1 MDAKV
6 IMKSIDI
13 ICLGRAAVDFYG
25 QQIGSTL
32 ENMGSF
38 AKYLGGSSAN
48 IAYGCSKL
56 GLSSAMLTRVGNEHM
71 GRFVRNELESVG
83 VDISH
88 VITDKERLT
97 GLVVLGIQDKE
108 TFPLIFYRKDCA
120 DMAISEKDFTKEF
133 IASSKALLITGTHFS
148 SDNTYQA
155 SMKAIEYAKSSD
167 TQVIVDIDYRPVLWG
182 LTELGDG
189 ESRFVASDDVS
200 QHLQTILPHCDVIVG
215 TEEEIHI
222 AGGSEDTITALSK
235 IRQISNSIIVLK
247 LGPLGCTVITSNIP
261 NSTDDFNV
269 IKGNRVDILNVLG
282 AGDAF
287 MSGFLRG
294 YLRSESLEKSANY
307 ANASGALV
315 VSRHGCAPAIPSEHE
330 LLYYLENVDDIPDPS
345 IDLTL
350 NHLHRVSFRNKE
362 EPEIFGFAFDHRKQ
376 LYDLAVKYGEDL
388 SQITKLKKLF
398 IRSIKNTIDK
408 FNIPEKSI
416 GVLIDDTYGDDALNS
431 IAEKPWWIGRPV
443 ELPSS
448 RPIKFEGDQS
458 IGSKIQSWPLSHVV
472 KCLFFYHP
480 DDAVELKLKQEQ
492 KIKELYFACIQS
504 GHQLLLEVIPPSEY
518 EEDEAT
524 IPTILQRFYEI
535 EIKPDWWKL
544 PALQEKSWLQVSDVI
559 NTHDPYCQGVL
570 LLGLSAPI
578 DFVRESFAVAAKYPI
593 CKGFTVGR
601 TIFYDPAK
609 QWMQHNISDQEL
621 VDSVTTNYIELI
633 QSWKKYREGVQ
644 K

>member
-1 MDAKV
+1 
-6 IMKSIDI
+6 MKSIDI

-25 QQIGSTL
+25 QQIGSSL

-83 VDISH
+83 VDTSH

-120 DMAISEKDFTKEF
+120 DMAISEEDFTKEF
-133 IASSKALLITGTHFS
+133 IASSRALLITGTHFS
-148 SDNTYQA
+148 SDKTYQT
-155 SMKAIEYAKSSD
+155 SMKAIEYAKESD
-167 TQVIVDIDYRPVLWG
+167 TQVIIDIDYRPVLWG

-189 ESRFVASDDVS
+189 ESRFVASNDVS
-200 QHLQTILPHCDVIVG
+200 LHLQTILPYCDVIVG

-235 IRQISNSIIVLK
+235 IRELSNSIIVLK

-261 NSTDDFNV
+261 NSIDDFNV
-269 IKGNRVDILNVLG
+269 VKGNPVDILNVLG

-294 YLRSESLEKSANY
+294 YLRGESLEKSANY

-315 VSRHGCAPAIPSEHE
+315 VSRHGCAPAIPGENE
-330 LLYYLENVDDIPDPS
+330 LLYYIENAANIPDPTS
-345 IDLTL
+345 DITL
-350 NHLHRVSFRNKE
+350 NHLHRVSFRSTE
-362 EPEIFGFAFDHRKQ
+362 EQEIFGFAFDHRKQ
-376 LYDLAVKYGEDL
+376 LADLAEMYGEGL
-388 SQITKLKKLF
+388 SKITELKKLF
-398 IRSIKNTIDK
+398 IRSVENTIEK
-408 FNIPEKSI
+408 LNIPEKNI
-416 GVLIDDTYGDDALNS
+416 GVLIDDTYGEDTLNS
-431 IAEKPWWIGRPV
+431 IAEKAWWIGRPV
-443 ELPSS
+443 ELPGS
-448 RPIKFEGDQS
+448 RPLKFEGQQS
-458 IGSKIQSWPLSHVV
+458 IGSKLQSWPLSHVV
-472 KCLFFYHP
+472 KCLFYYHP
-480 DDAVELKLKQEQ
+480 DDTDELKIKQEQ
-492 KIKELYFACIQS
+492 KVKELYFACIQS

-518 EEDEAT
+518 EMDEEI
-524 IPTILQRFYEI
+524 IPTVLKRFYDL

-544 PALQEKSWLQVSDVI
+544 PALKDKSWVQVSDVI
-559 NTHDPYCQGVL
+559 NSYDPHCQGVL

-578 DFVRESFAVAAKYPI
+578 DTVRESFSVAAKYNI

-601 TIFYDPAK
+601 TIFYEPAK
-609 QWMQHNISDQEL
+609 LWMQHKISDQEL
-621 VDSVTTNYIELI
+621 VDFVSTNYNELI
-633 QSWKKYREGVQ
+633 QSWKKYKEEI
-644 K
+644 

>member
-1 MDAKV
+1 
-6 IMKSIDI
+6 MKSIDI

-25 QQIGSTL
+25 QQIGSSL

-83 VDISH
+83 VDTSH
-88 VITDKERLT
+88 VITDRERLT

-120 DMAISEKDFTKEF
+120 DMAISEEDFTKEF
-133 IASSKALLITGTHFS
+133 IASSRALLITGTHFS
-148 SDNTYQA
+148 SDKTYQT
-155 SMKAIEYAKSSD
+155 SMKAIEYAKESD
-167 TQVIVDIDYRPVLWG
+167 TQVIIDIDYRPVLWG

-189 ESRFVASDDVS
+189 ESRFVASNDVS
-200 QHLQTILPHCDVIVG
+200 LHLQTILPYCDVIVG

-235 IRQISNSIIVLK
+235 IRELSNSIIVLK

-261 NSTDDFNV
+261 NSIDDFNV
-269 IKGNRVDILNVLG
+269 VKGNPVDILNVLG

-294 YLRSESLEKSANY
+294 YLRGESLEKSANY

-315 VSRHGCAPAIPSEHE
+315 VSRHGCAPAIPGENE
-330 LLYYLENVDDIPDPS
+330 LLYYIENAANIPDPTS
-345 IDLTL
+345 DITL
-350 NHLHRVSFRNKE
+350 NHLHRVSFRSKE
-362 EPEIFGFAFDHRKQ
+362 EQEIFGFAFDHRKQ
-376 LYDLAVKYGEDL
+376 LADLAEMYGEGL
-388 SQITKLKKLF
+388 SKITELKKLF
-398 IRSIKNTIDK
+398 IRSVENTIEK
-408 FNIPEKSI
+408 LNIPEKNI
-416 GVLIDDTYGDDALNS
+416 GVLIDDTYGEDTLNS
-431 IAEKPWWIGRPV
+431 IAEKAWWIGRPV
-443 ELPSS
+443 ELPGS
-448 RPIKFEGDQS
+448 RPLKFEGQQS
-458 IGSKIQSWPLSHVV
+458 IGSKLQSWPLSHVV
-472 KCLFFYHP
+472 KCLFYYHP
-480 DDAVELKLKQEQ
+480 DDSDELKTKQEQ
-492 KIKELYFACIQS
+492 KVKELYFACIQS

-518 EEDEAT
+518 EMDEEI
-524 IPTILQRFYEI
+524 IPTVLKRFYDL

-544 PALQEKSWLQVSDVI
+544 PALKDKSWVQVSDVI
-559 NTHDPYCQGVL
+559 NSYDPHCQGVL

-578 DFVRESFAVAAKYPI
+578 DTVRESFSVAAKYNI

-601 TIFYDPAK
+601 TIFYEPAK
-609 QWMQHNISDQEL
+609 LWMQHKISDQEL
-621 VDSVTTNYIELI
+621 VDSVSTNYNELI
-633 QSWKKYREGVQ
+633 QSWKKYKEEI
-644 K
+644 

>member
-1 MDAKV
+1 MDARE

-83 VDISH
+83 VDTSH
-88 VITDKERLT
+88 VITDSERLT

-148 SDNTYQA
+148 SDNTYQT

-222 AGGSEDTITALSK
+222 AGGSEDTVTALTR
-235 IRQISNSIIVLK
+235 IRQLTNSIIVLK
-247 LGPLGCTVITSNIP
+247 LGPLGCTVITSDIP

-269 IKGNRVDILNVLG
+269 IKGNQVDILNVLG

-294 YLRSESLEKSANY
+294 YLRGESLEKSANY

-315 VSRHGCAPAIPSEHE
+315 VSRHGCAPAIPGEHE
-330 LLYYLENVDDIPDPS
+330 LLYYLENAADIVNPS
-345 IDLTL
+345 TDLTL
-350 NHLHRVSFRNKE
+350 NHLHRVSFRIKE

-376 LYDLAVKYGEDL
+376 LVELAENYGEDL
-388 SQITKLKKLF
+388 NQIIKLKKLF
-398 IRSIKNTIDK
+398 IKSITKTIEK
-408 FNIPEKSI
+408 LNIPEKNI
-416 GVLIDDTYGDDALNS
+416 GVLIDDTYGEDALNS
-431 IAEKPWWIGRPV
+431 IAEKSWWIGRPV

-448 RPIKFEGDQS
+448 RPLKFEGDQS
-458 IGSKIQSWPLSHVV
+458 IGSKLQSWPLSHVV
-472 KCLFFYHP
+472 KCLIFYHP
-480 DDAVELKLKQEQ
+480 DDSDELKLKQEQ
-492 KIKELYFACIQS
+492 KVKELYFTCIQS

-518 EEDEAT
+518 ENDEAT
-524 IPTILQRFYEI
+524 IPTILKRFYDLK
-535 EIKPDWWKL
+535 IKPDWWKL
-544 PALQEKSWLQVSDVI
+544 PALQDESWVQVSDVI
-559 NTHDPYCQGVL
+559 NTHDPHCQGVL

-578 DFVRESFAVAAKYPI
+578 DSVRESFGVAAKYNI

-601 TIFYDPAK
+601 TIFYEPAK
-609 QWMQHNISDQEL
+609 LWMQHKINDHEL
-621 VDSVTTNYIELI
+621 VDSVSINYIELI
-633 QSWKKYREGVQ
+633 QAWKKYREEI
-644 K
+644 

>member
-1 MDAKV
+1 
-6 IMKSIDI
+6 MKSIDI

-25 QQIGSTL
+25 QQIGSSL

-83 VDISH
+83 VDTSH
-88 VITDKERLT
+88 VITDRERLT

-120 DMAISEKDFTKEF
+120 DMAISEEDFTKEF
-133 IASSKALLITGTHFS
+133 IASSRALLITGTHFS
-148 SDNTYQA
+148 SDKTYQT
-155 SMKAIEYAKSSD
+155 SMKAIEYAKESD
-167 TQVIVDIDYRPVLWG
+167 TQVIIDIDYRPVLWG

-189 ESRFVASDDVS
+189 ESRFVASNDVS
-200 QHLQTILPHCDVIVG
+200 LHLQTILPYCDVIVG

-235 IRQISNSIIVLK
+235 IRELSNSIIVLK

-261 NSTDDFNV
+261 NSIDDFNV
-269 IKGNRVDILNVLG
+269 VKGNPVDILNVLG

-294 YLRSESLEKSANY
+294 YLRGESLEKSANY

-315 VSRHGCAPAIPSEHE
+315 VSRHGCAPAIPGENE
-330 LLYYLENVDDIPDPS
+330 LLYYIENAANIPDPTS
-345 IDLTL
+345 DITL
-350 NHLHRVSFRNKE
+350 NHLHRVSFRSKE
-362 EPEIFGFAFDHRKQ
+362 EQEIFGFAFDHRKQ
-376 LYDLAVKYGEDL
+376 LADLAEMYGEGL
-388 SQITKLKKLF
+388 SKITELKKLF
-398 IRSIKNTIDK
+398 IRSVENTIEK
-408 FNIPEKSI
+408 LNIPEKNI
-416 GVLIDDTYGDDALNS
+416 GVLIDDTYGEDALNS
-431 IAEKPWWIGRPV
+431 IAEKVWWIGRPV
-443 ELPSS
+443 ELPGS
-448 RPIKFEGDQS
+448 RPLKFEGQQS
-458 IGSKIQSWPLSHVV
+458 IGSKLQSWPLSHVV
-472 KCLFFYHP
+472 KCLFYYHP
-480 DDAVELKLKQEQ
+480 DDSDELKTKQEQ
-492 KIKELYFACIQS
+492 KVKELYFACIQS

-518 EEDEAT
+518 EMDEEI
-524 IPTILQRFYEI
+524 IPTVLKRFYDL

-544 PALQEKSWLQVSDVI
+544 PALKDKSWVQVSDVI
-559 NTHDPYCQGVL
+559 NSYDPHCQGVL

-578 DFVRESFAVAAKYPI
+578 DTVRESFSVAAKYNI

-601 TIFYDPAK
+601 TIFYEPAK
-609 QWMQHNISDQEL
+609 LWMQHKISDQEL
-621 VDSVTTNYIELI
+621 VDFVSTNYNELI
-633 QSWKKYREGVQ
+633 QSWKKYKEEI
-644 K
+644 

>member
-1 MDAKV
+1 MDARE

-56 GLSSAMLTRVGNEHM
+56 GLNSAMLTRVGNEHM

-83 VDISH
+83 VDTSH
-88 VITDKERLT
+88 VITDSERLT

-148 SDNTYQA
+148 SDNTYQT

-222 AGGSEDTITALSK
+222 AGGSEDTVTALTT
-235 IRQISNSIIVLK
+235 IRQLTNSIIVLK
-247 LGPLGCTVITSNIP
+247 LGPLGCTVITSDIP

-269 IKGNRVDILNVLG
+269 IKGNQVDILNVLG

-294 YLRSESLEKSANY
+294 YLRGESLEKSANY

-315 VSRHGCAPAIPSEHE
+315 VSRHGCAPAIPGEHE
-330 LLYYLENVDDIPDPS
+330 LLYYIENAADIVNPS
-345 IDLTL
+345 TDLTL
-350 NHLHRVSFRNKE
+350 NHLHRVSFRSKE

-376 LYDLAVKYGEDL
+376 LVELAENYGEDL
-388 SQITKLKKLF
+388 NQIIKLKKLF
-398 IRSIKNTIDK
+398 IKSITKTIEK
-408 FNIPEKSI
+408 LNIPEKNI
-416 GVLIDDTYGDDALNS
+416 GVLIDDTYGEDALNS
-431 IAEKPWWIGRPV
+431 IAEKSWWIGRPV

-448 RPIKFEGDQS
+448 RPLKFEGDQS
-458 IGSKIQSWPLSHVV
+458 IGSKLQSWPLSHVV
-472 KCLFFYHP
+472 KCLIFYHP
-480 DDAVELKLKQEQ
+480 DDSDELKLKQEQ
-492 KIKELYFACIQS
+492 KVKELYFACIQS

-518 EEDEAT
+518 ENEEAI
-524 IPTILQRFYEI
+524 IPTILTRFYDLK
-535 EIKPDWWKL
+535 IKPDWWKL
-544 PALQEKSWLQVSDVI
+544 PALQDESWVQVSDVI
-559 NTHDPYCQGVL
+559 NTHDPHCQGVL

-578 DFVRESFAVAAKYPI
+578 DSVRESFGVAAKYNI

-601 TIFYDPAK
+601 TIFYEPAK
-609 QWMQHNISDQEL
+609 LWMQHKINDHEL
-621 VDSVTTNYIELI
+621 VDSVSINYIELI
-633 QSWKKYREGVQ
+633 QAWKKYREEI
-644 K
+644 

>member
-1 MDAKV
+1 
-6 IMKSIDI
+6 MKSIDI

-25 QQIGSTL
+25 QQIGSSL

-83 VDISH
+83 VDTSH

-120 DMAISEKDFTKEF
+120 DMAISEEDFTKEF
-133 IASSKALLITGTHFS
+133 IASSRALLITGTHFS
-148 SDNTYQA
+148 SDKTYQT
-155 SMKAIEYAKSSD
+155 SMKAIEYAKESD
-167 TQVIVDIDYRPVLWG
+167 TQVIIDIDYRPVLWG

-189 ESRFVASDDVS
+189 ESRFVASNDVS
-200 QHLQTILPHCDVIVG
+200 LHLQTILPYCDVIVG

-235 IRQISNSIIVLK
+235 IRELSNSIIVLK

-261 NSTDDFNV
+261 NSIDDFNV
-269 IKGNRVDILNVLG
+269 VKGNPVDILNVLG

-294 YLRSESLEKSANY
+294 YLRGESLEKSANY

-315 VSRHGCAPAIPSEHE
+315 VSRHGCAPAIPGENE
-330 LLYYLENVDDIPDPS
+330 LLYYIENAANIPDPTS
-345 IDLTL
+345 DITL
-350 NHLHRVSFRNKE
+350 NHLHRVSFRSKE
-362 EPEIFGFAFDHRKQ
+362 EQEIFGFAFDHRKQ
-376 LYDLAVKYGEDL
+376 LADLAEMYGEGL
-388 SQITKLKKLF
+388 SKITELKKLF
-398 IRSIKNTIDK
+398 IRSVENTIEK
-408 FNIPEKSI
+408 LNIPEKNI
-416 GVLIDDTYGDDALNS
+416 GVLIDDTYGEDTLNS
-431 IAEKPWWIGRPV
+431 IAEKAWWIGRPV
-443 ELPSS
+443 ELPGS
-448 RPIKFEGDQS
+448 RPLKFEGQQS
-458 IGSKIQSWPLSHVV
+458 IGSKLQSWPLSHVV
-472 KCLFFYHP
+472 KCLFYYHP
-480 DDAVELKLKQEQ
+480 DDSGELKTKQEQ
-492 KIKELYFACIQS
+492 KVKELYFACIQS

-518 EEDEAT
+518 EMDEEI
-524 IPTILQRFYEI
+524 IPTVLKRFYDL

-544 PALQEKSWLQVSDVI
+544 PALKDKSWVQVSDVI
-559 NTHDPYCQGVL
+559 NSYDPHCQGVL

-578 DFVRESFAVAAKYPI
+578 DTVRESFSVAAKYNI

-601 TIFYDPAK
+601 TIFYEPAK
-609 QWMQHNISDQEL
+609 LWMQHKISDQEL
-621 VDSVTTNYIELI
+621 VDSVSTNYNELI
-633 QSWKKYREGVQ
+633 QSWKKYKEEI
-644 K
+644 

>member
-1 MDAKV
+1 
-6 IMKSIDI
+6 MKSIDI

-25 QQIGSTL
+25 QQIGSSL

-38 AKYLGGSSAN
+38 NKYLGGSSAN

-56 GLSSAMLTRVGNEHM
+56 GLNSAMLTRVGNEHM

-83 VDISH
+83 VDTSH

-120 DMAISEKDFTKEF
+120 DMAISENDFTQEF
-133 IASSKALLITGTHFS
+133 IASSSSLLITGTHFS
-148 SDNTYQA
+148 SDNTYKT
-155 SMKAIEYAKSSD
+155 SMKAIEYAKASD

-189 ESRFVASDDVS
+189 ESRFVASNDVS
-200 QHLQTILPHCDVIVG
+200 QHLQTILPYCDVIVG

-222 AGGSEDTITALSK
+222 AGGSEDTVSALVK
-235 IRQISNSIIVLK
+235 IRELSDSIIVLK
-247 LGPLGCTVITSNIP
+247 LGPLGCTVITNEIP
-261 NSTDDFNV
+261 ESADDFKV
-269 IKGNRVDILNVLG
+269 IRGNQVDILNVLG

-294 YLRSESLEKSANY
+294 YLRGESLEKSAQF

-315 VSRHGCAPAIPSEHE
+315 VSRHGCAPAIPGEEE
-330 LLYYLENVDDIPDPS
+330 LLYYLGNAAKIPNP
-345 IDLTL
+345 ITDLML
-350 NHLHRVSFRNKE
+350 NHLHRVSFRSKE

-376 LYDLAVKYGEDL
+376 LLDLANKHGVDSK
-388 SQITKLKKLF
+388 QINKLKNLF
-398 IRSIKNTIDK
+398 IKSTQKVIDK
-408 FNIPEKSI
+408 FNIPEKNI
-416 GVLIDDTYGDDALNS
+416 GVLIDDTYGEDALNS
-431 IAEKPWWIGRPV
+431 IAEKSWWIGRPV

-448 RPIKFEGDQS
+448 RPLMFEGHQS
-458 IGSKIQSWPLSHVV
+458 IGSKIQSWPLTHIV

-480 DDAVELKLKQEQ
+480 GDSEELKNKQEQ
-492 KIKELYFACIQS
+492 KIKELYFACLQS
-504 GHQLLLEVIPPSEY
+504 GHQLLLEVIPPSEF
-518 EEDEAT
+518 ENDEST
-524 IPTILQRFYEI
+524 IPKILQKFYDL

-544 PALQEKSWLQVSDVI
+544 PSMKENSWKQVSTII
-559 NTHDPYCQGVL
+559 NTSDSHCQGVL

-578 DFVRESFAVAAKYPI
+578 DIVKESFDVAAKYTI

-601 TIFYDPAK
+601 TIFYDPAEL
-609 QWMQHNISDQEL
+609 WMQNKITDEEL
-621 VDSVTTNYIELI
+621 VDSVSMNYIDLI
-633 QSWKKYREGVQ
+633 KAWKKNREEIQ
-644 K
+644 Q

>member
-1 MDAKV
+1 
-6 IMKSIDI
+6 MKSIDI

-120 DMAISEKDFTKEF
+120 DMAISENDFTKEF
-133 IASSKALLITGTHFS
+133 IASSRSLLITGTHFS
-148 SDNTYQA
+148 SDSTYQT
-155 SMKAIEYAKSSD
+155 SMKAIEYAKASD

-189 ESRFVASDDVS
+189 ESRFVASNDVS

-222 AGGSEDTITALSK
+222 AGGSEDTIVALTK
-235 IRQISNSIIVLK
+235 IRQLSNSIIVLK
-247 LGPLGCTVITSNIP
+247 LGPLGCTVITSEIP
-261 NSTDDFNV
+261 DSANDFNV
-269 IKGNRVDILNVLG
+269 IKGNQVDILNVLG

-294 YLRSESLEKSANY
+294 YLRGESLEKSANY

-315 VSRHGCAPAIPSEHE
+315 VSRHGCAPAIPGEKE
-330 LLYYLENVDDIPDPS
+330 LLYYIENAADITNPS
-345 IDLTL
+345 VDLTL
-350 NHLHRVSFRNKE
+350 NHLHRVSFRSKE
-362 EPEIFGFAFDHRKQ
+362 EQEIFGFAFDHRKQ
-376 LYDLAVKYGEDL
+376 LLDLSEKYGVD
-388 SQITKLKKLF
+388 SKQINKLKNLF
-398 IRSIKNTIDK
+398 VKSTQKAIDK
-408 FNIPEKSI
+408 LNIPEKNI
-416 GVLIDDTYGDDALNS
+416 GVLIDDTYGEDALNS

-443 ELPSS
+443 ELPGS
-448 RPIKFEGDQS
+448 RPLKFEGEQS
-458 IGSKIQSWPLSHVV
+458 IGSKIQSWPLTHTV
-472 KCLFFYHP
+472 KCLFFYHL
-480 DDAVELKLKQEQ
+480 DEAHELKIKQEQ
-492 KIKELYFACIQS
+492 KIKELYHACLQS
-504 GHQLLLEVIPPSEY
+504 GHQLLLEVIPPSEF
-518 EEDEAT
+518 EDDEAT

-544 PALQEKSWLQVSDVI
+544 PSLKEDSWKQVSSII

-578 DFVRESFAVAAKYPI
+578 DNVIESFGVAAKYNI
-593 CKGFTVGR
+593 CRGFTVGR
-601 TIFYDPAK
+601 TIFYEPTEL
-609 QWMQHNISDQEL
+609 WMQKKINDDEL
-621 VDSVTTNYIELI
+621 VDSVSKNYIELI
-633 QSWKKYREGVQ
+633 EAWKKYRGEIQ
-644 K
+644 

>member
-1 MDAKV
+1 
-6 IMKSIDI
+6 MKSIDI

-25 QQIGSTL
+25 QQIGSSL

-56 GLSSAMLTRVGNEHM
+56 GLNSAMLTRVGDEHM

-120 DMAISEKDFTKEF
+120 DMAISENDFTKEF
-133 IASSKALLITGTHFS
+133 IASSRSLLITGTHFS
-148 SDNTYQA
+148 SDSTYQT
-155 SMKAIEYAKSSD
+155 SMKAIEYAKASD

-189 ESRFVASDDVS
+189 ESRFVASNDVS

-222 AGGSEDTITALSK
+222 AGGSEDTIVALTK
-235 IRQISNSIIVLK
+235 IRQLSNSIIVLK
-247 LGPLGCTVITSNIP
+247 LGPLGCTVITSEIP
-261 NSTDDFNV
+261 DSANDFNV
-269 IKGNRVDILNVLG
+269 IKGNQVDILNVLG

-294 YLRSESLEKSANY
+294 YLRGESLEKSANY

-315 VSRHGCAPAIPSEHE
+315 VSRHGCAPAIPGEKE
-330 LLYYLENVDDIPDPS
+330 LLYYIENAADITNPS
-345 IDLTL
+345 VDLTL
-350 NHLHRVSFRNKE
+350 NHLHRVSFRSKE
-362 EPEIFGFAFDHRKQ
+362 EQEIFGFAFDHRKQ
-376 LYDLAVKYGEDL
+376 LLDLSEKYGVD
-388 SQITKLKKLF
+388 SKQINKLKNLF
-398 IRSIKNTIDK
+398 VKSTQKAIDK
-408 FNIPEKSI
+408 LNIPEKNI
-416 GVLIDDTYGDDALNS
+416 GVLIDDTYGEDALNS

-443 ELPSS
+443 ELPGS
-448 RPIKFEGDQS
+448 RPLKFEGEQS
-458 IGSKIQSWPLSHVV
+458 IGSKIQSWPLTHTV
-472 KCLFFYHP
+472 KCLFFYHL
-480 DDAVELKLKQEQ
+480 DEAHELKIKQEQ
-492 KIKELYFACIQS
+492 KIKELYHACLQS
-504 GHQLLLEVIPPSEY
+504 GHQLLLEVIPPSEF
-518 EEDEAT
+518 EDDEDT
-524 IPTILQRFYEI
+524 IPNIIKRFYDI

-544 PALQEKSWLQVSDVI
+544 PSLKDNSWKQVSSII

-578 DFVRESFAVAAKYPI
+578 DNVIESFGVAAKYNI
-593 CKGFTVGR
+593 CRGFTVGR
-601 TIFYDPAK
+601 TIFYEPTEL
-609 QWMQHNISDQEL
+609 WMQKKINDDEL
-621 VDSVTTNYIELI
+621 VDSVSKNYIELI
-633 QSWKKYREGVQ
+633 EAWKKYRGEIQ
-644 K
+644 

>member
-1 MDAKV
+1 VDAKA

-56 GLSSAMLTRVGNEHM
+56 GLNSAMLTRVGNEHM

-83 VDISH
+83 VDTSH

-120 DMAISEKDFTKEF
+120 DMAINEKDFTKEF
-133 IASSKALLITGTHFS
+133 IASSRSLLITGTHFS
-148 SDNTYQA
+148 SDNTYQT
-155 SMKAIEYAKSSD
+155 SMKAIEYAKASD

-189 ESRFVASDDVS
+189 ESRFVASNDVS

-222 AGGSEDTITALSK
+222 AGGSEDTIAALVK
-235 IRQISNSIIVLK
+235 IRELSNSIIVLK
-247 LGPLGCTVITSNIP
+247 LGPLGCTVITSEIP
-261 NSTDDFNV
+261 DSTDDFKV
-269 IKGNRVDILNVLG
+269 IQGNQVDILNVLG

-294 YLRSESLEKSANY
+294 YLRGESLEKSANY

-315 VSRHGCAPAIPSEHE
+315 VSRHGCAPAIPGEQE
-330 LLYYLENVDDIPDPS
+330 LLYYLENGAKIPNPS
-345 IDLTL
+345 KDLTL
-350 NHLHRVSFRNKE
+350 NHLHRVSFRSQKE
-362 EPEIFGFAFDHRKQ
+362 QEIFGFAFDHRKQ
-376 LYDLAVKYGEDL
+376 LLDLADKYNVDYRQIKQLKNLFVK
-388 SQITKLKKLF
+388 STQKA
-398 IRSIKNTIDK
+398 IDK
-408 FNIPEKSI
+408 LNISEKSI
-416 GVLIDDTYGDDALNS
+416 GVLIDDSYGEDALNS
-431 IAEKPWWIGRPV
+431 IAEKSWWIGRPV
-443 ELPSS
+443 ELPGS
-448 RPIKFEGDQS
+448 RPLKFEGDQS
-458 IGSKIQSWPLSHVV
+458 IGSKIQSWPLTHTV

-480 DDAVELKLKQEQ
+480 DDADELKIKQEQ
-492 KIKELYFACIQS
+492 KIKELYLACLQS

-518 EEDEAT
+518 EDNESA
-524 IPTILQRFYEI
+524 IPNILKRFYDLK
-535 EIKPDWWKL
+535 IKPDWWKL
-544 PALQEKSWLQVSDVI
+544 PSMKDNSWRQVTSII
-559 NTHDPYCQGVL
+559 NTNDSYCQGVL
-570 LLGLSAPI
+570 LLGLSAPTGSVI
-578 DFVRESFAVAAKYPI
+578 ESFGVAAKYNI

-601 TIFYDPAK
+601 TIFYEPAEL
-609 QWMQHNISDQEL
+609 WMQEKINDDEL
-621 VDSVTTNYIELI
+621 VDSVSINYIELI
-633 QSWKKYREGVQ
+633 NAWKKYREEIH
-644 K
+644 

>member
-1 MDAKV
+1 MDARA
-6 IMKSIDI
+6 IMKTIDI

-25 QQIGSTL
+25 QQIGSSL

-83 VDISH
+83 VDTSH

-120 DMAISEKDFTKEF
+120 DMAISEEDFTKEF
-133 IASSKALLITGTHFS
+133 IASSRALLITGTHFS
-148 SDNTYQA
+148 SDKTYQT
-155 SMKAIEYAKSSD
+155 SMKAIEYAKESD
-167 TQVIVDIDYRPVLWG
+167 TQVIIDIDYRPVLWG

-189 ESRFVASDDVS
+189 ESRFVASNDVS
-200 QHLQTILPHCDVIVG
+200 LHLQTILPYCDVIVG

-235 IRQISNSIIVLK
+235 IRELSNSIIVLK

-261 NSTDDFNV
+261 NSIDDFNV
-269 IKGNRVDILNVLG
+269 VKGNPVDILNVLG

-294 YLRSESLEKSANY
+294 YLRGESLEKSANY

-315 VSRHGCAPAIPSEHE
+315 VSRHGCAPAIPGENE
-330 LLYYLENVDDIPDPS
+330 LLYYIENAANIPDPTS
-345 IDLTL
+345 DITL
-350 NHLHRVSFRNKE
+350 NHLHRVSFRSTE
-362 EPEIFGFAFDHRKQ
+362 EQEIFGFAFDHRKQ
-376 LYDLAVKYGEDL
+376 LADLAEMYGEGL
-388 SQITKLKKLF
+388 SKITELKKLF
-398 IRSIKNTIDK
+398 IRSVENTIEK
-408 FNIPEKSI
+408 LNIPEKNI
-416 GVLIDDTYGDDALNS
+416 GVLIDDTYGEDTLNS
-431 IAEKPWWIGRPV
+431 IAEKAWWIGRPV
-443 ELPSS
+443 ELPGS
-448 RPIKFEGDQS
+448 RPLKFEGQQS
-458 IGSKIQSWPLSHVV
+458 IGSKLQSWPLSQVV
-472 KCLFFYHP
+472 KCLFYYHP
-480 DDAVELKLKQEQ
+480 DDSDELKTKQEQ
-492 KIKELYFACIQS
+492 KVKELYFACIQS

-518 EEDEAT
+518 EMDEEI
-524 IPTILQRFYEI
+524 IPTVLKRFYDL

-544 PALQEKSWLQVSDVI
+544 PALKDKSWVQVSDVI
-559 NTHDPYCQGVL
+559 NSYDPHCQGVL

-578 DFVRESFAVAAKYPI
+578 DTVRESFSVAAKYNI

-601 TIFYDPAK
+601 TIFYEPAK
-609 QWMQHNISDQEL
+609 LWMQHKISDQEL
-621 VDSVTTNYIELI
+621 VDFVSTNYNELI
-633 QSWKKYREGVQ
+633 QSWKKYKEEI
-644 K
+644 

>member
-1 MDAKV
+1 VDARE

-56 GLSSAMLTRVGNEHM
+56 GLSSAMLTRVGDEHM

-83 VDISH
+83 VDTSH

-120 DMAISEKDFTKEF
+120 DMAISEKDFSKEF
-133 IASSKALLITGTHFS
+133 IASSRALLITGTHFS
-148 SDNTYQA
+148 SDNTYRT
-155 SMKAIEYAKSSD
+155 SMKAIEYAKASD

-222 AGGSEDTITALSK
+222 AGGSEDTVTALTT
-235 IRQISNSIIVLK
+235 IRQLTNSIIVLK
-247 LGPLGCTVITSNIP
+247 LGPLGCTVITSHVP
-261 NSTDDFNV
+261 GSSRDFNV
-269 IKGNRVDILNVLG
+269 IRGNQVHILNVLG

-294 YLRSESLEKSANY
+294 YLRGESLEKSANY

-315 VSRHGCAPAIPSEHE
+315 VSRHGCAPAIPGEKE
-330 LLYYLENVDDIPDPS
+330 LLYYLENAARISNPS
-345 IDLTL
+345 TDLTL
-350 NHLHRVSFRNKE
+350 NHFHRVSLRGME
-362 EPEIFGFAFDHRKQ
+362 QPEIFGFAFDHRKQ
-376 LYDLAVKYGEDL
+376 LSDLAEKYGAD
-388 SQITKLKKLF
+388 SHQIKKLKNLLVK
-398 IRSIKNTIDK
+398 STQKAIDK
-408 FNIPEKSI
+408 LNIPEKSI
-416 GVLIDDTYGDDALNS
+416 GVLIDDTYGEDVLNS
-431 IAEKPWWIGRPV
+431 IAEKSWWIGRPV

-448 RPIKFEGDQS
+448 RPLKFEGDQS
-458 IGSKIQSWPLSHVV
+458 IGSKLQSWPLSHVV
-472 KCLFFYHP
+472 KCLIFYHP
-480 DDAVELKLKQEQ
+480 DDSDELKLKQEQ
-492 KIKELYFACIQS
+492 KVKELYFACIQS

-518 EEDEAT
+518 ENDEAT
-524 IPTILQRFYEI
+524 IPTILKRFYDLK
-535 EIKPDWWKL
+535 IKPDWWKL
-544 PALQEKSWLQVSDVI
+544 PALQDESWVQVSDVI
-559 NTHDPYCQGVL
+559 NTHDPHCQGVL

-578 DFVRESFAVAAKYPI
+578 DSVRESFGVAAKYSI

-601 TIFYDPAK
+601 TIFYEPAK
-609 QWMQHNISDQEL
+609 LWMQHKINDHEL
-621 VDSVTTNYIELI
+621 VDSVSINYIELI
-633 QSWKKYREGVQ
+633 QAWKKYREEI
-644 K
+644 

>member
-1 MDAKV
+1 
-6 IMKSIDI
+6 MKSIDI

-83 VDISH
+83 VDTSH
-88 VITDKERLT
+88 VITDSERLT

-148 SDNTYQA
+148 SDNTYQT

-269 IKGNRVDILNVLG
+269 IKGNQVDILNVLG

-315 VSRHGCAPAIPSEHE
+315 VSRHGCAPAIPSENE
-330 LLYYLENVDDIPDPS
+330 LFYYLENSHNIPNPS
-345 IDLTL
+345 QDKVL
-350 NHLHRVSFRNKE
+350 NHLHRISSRSGSRS
-362 EPEIFGFAFDHRKQ
+362 EIFGFAFDHRKQ
-376 LYDLAVKYGEDL
+376 LYDLAIECGEDPDR
-388 SQITKLKKLF
+388 IVKLKKLF
-398 IRSIKNTIDK
+398 LNSIEDTINK
-408 FNIPEKSI
+408 SNINENNV
-416 GVLIDDTYGDDALNS
+416 GVLIDDTYGEDALHS

-443 ELPSS
+443 ELPGSC
-448 RPIKFEGDQS
+448 PLEFEGGES
-458 IGSKIQSWPLSHVV
+458 IGSKLQSWPLKHVV
-472 KCLFFYHP
+472 KCLLFYHP
-480 DDAVELKLKQEQ
+480 NDPIELKLTQEQ
-492 KIKELYFACIQS
+492 RLKELYSACVQS
-504 GHQLLLEVIPPSEY
+504 GHQLLLEVIAPAEY
-518 EEDEAT
+518 GEDGT
-524 IPTILQRFYEI
+524 NISQTLKRFYHLG
-535 EIKPDWWKL
+535 IKPDWWKL
-544 PALQEKSWLQVSDVI
+544 PALQDKSWQLVSDI
-559 NTHDPYCQGVL
+559 ILEQDPHCQGVL
-570 LLGLSAPI
+570 LLGLSASMET
-578 DFVRESFAVAAKYPI
+578 VKESFVYASKYEI

-601 TIFYDPAK
+601 TIFYESAK
-609 QWMQHNISDQEL
+609 EWMQNKIGDQEL
-621 VDSVTTNYIELI
+621 VDSVASNYIELI
-633 QSWKKYREGVQ
+633 KSWKKYREEGS